1 MKMVLYAGAE
11 SRPGAAVVAY
21 PVHPLILQI
30 LSKCFFRPFGIA
42 QKDQKASRD
51 AAFPQK
57 LRNQAAARLRPRRLR
72 MMKFLWEQCLR

>member
-1 MKMVLYAGAE
+1 MRMVLYAGAE
-11 SRPGAAVVAY
+11 TLTRRSRGRISCLSFN
-21 PVHPLILQI
+21 PLNRVQI
-30 LSKCFFRPFGIA
+30 FFCPFGIA

-57 LRNQAAARLRPRRLR
+57 LRNQATARLRPRRLR